1 MLKIFS
7 KHNNN
12 YCLIAII
19 KGVSYE
25 RKQQRKRLETLKA
38 LNNELKKVSK

>member
-12 YCLIAII
+12 YCLSAII
-19 KGVSYE
+19 KSISYE
-25 RKQQRKRLETLKA
+25 RKQQQKRLETLQA
-38 LNNELKKVSK
+38 LNNKLKKVSK

>member
-1 MLKIFS
+1 MLKIFTQI
-7 KHNNN
+7 NNR
-12 YCLIAII
+12 YQLTAII
-19 KGVSYE
+19 KGISYE